1 MGSMADQLSLLDALD
16 GYLRAERL
24 ATLLEIM
31 EAQKNADARHHVL
44 THYALRC
51 GYRAREHGTVIEFAA
66 KRVETIRRTFPNH
79 IKEAGR

>member
-1 MGSMADQLSLLDALD
+1 MTGSVADQLSLIDALD

-24 ATLLEIM
+24 ATLLGIM

-51 GYRAREHGTVIEFAA
+51 GYRPRDGYVADWSA

-79 IKEAGR
+79 VNQAGL